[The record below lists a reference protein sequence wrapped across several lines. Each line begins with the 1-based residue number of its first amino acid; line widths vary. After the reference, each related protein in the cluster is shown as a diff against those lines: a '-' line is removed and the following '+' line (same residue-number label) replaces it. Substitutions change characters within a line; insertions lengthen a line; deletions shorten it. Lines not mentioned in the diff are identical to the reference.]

1 MNQKELK
8 ELIEFL
14 IEKDI
19 AEFELERGDV
29 KVKIKR
35 GAEPLAAPVIT
46 HVTSAPAAP
55 AAVSYMP
62 ATSHAPGAAPP
73 ATIPPASAAPAAEPQ
88 EELHIVKSPIVGT
101 FYESPAPGA
110 PPFIKTGDMVQAGQ
124 VLCII
129 EAMKLMNE
137 IESDASG
144 EIVKMLAANGKPVE
158 YGQPL
163 FAIRVKS

>member
-1 MNQKELK
+1 MNQKEIK

-14 IEKDI
+14 VEKDI

-29 KVKIKR
+29 RVRVKR
-35 GAEPLAAPVIT
+35 GADVHVTQAAPVIAAALP
-46 HVTSAPAAP
+46 VPASSP
-55 AAVSYMP
+55 AIPTA
-62 ATSHAPGAAPP
+62 AAPP
-73 ATIPPASAAPAAEPQ
+73 PPPLTAATAPPLAVE
-88 EELHIVKSPIVGT
+88 EELHLVKSPIVGT

-110 PPFIKTGDMVQAGQ
+110 PPFIKPGDMVQAGQ

-137 IESDASG
+137 IESDVSG
-144 EIVKMLAANGKPVE
+144 EVVKTVAANGQPVE

-163 FAIRVKS
+163 FAIRPRK